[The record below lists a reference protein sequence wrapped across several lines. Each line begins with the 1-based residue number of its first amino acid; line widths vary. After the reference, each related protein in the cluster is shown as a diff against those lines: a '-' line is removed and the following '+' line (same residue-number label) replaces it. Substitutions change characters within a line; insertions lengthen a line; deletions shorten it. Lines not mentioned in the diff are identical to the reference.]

1 MAIGKPRSYK
11 RSSGGSSFSS
21 TVTTVVLVSVC
32 ALGVWILTSNST
44 VSPRKTADRINNDS
58 AFDSQRSSV
67 KRHRKVPVDA
77 VIAPRDKPVDVSIN
91 TSDSHDEHR
100 GLPTDVVEHDDGLKS
115 GIDNDPDTIR
125 ETRRDEKVEKDEDS
139 GGGGGGLTETEAEL
153 KLESTSDVDDD
164 AESLND
170 SDVGKQEAEEHQEEA
185 REEQE
190 MEMSGSGIED
200 EQHGSEEEARKPQKL
215 HDSEE
220 NTEETTGNDY
230 DQQSDTDDRQ
240 TESGGEDDIRELEDN
255 QEQEITD
262 EEQEKKM
269 ENQEEDD
276 EEEKEEIQHEDDEPI
291 ESHSIAAETRAQVE
305 SREARDVRKKME
317 QARISIESMIAN
329 GTTPKKPSKTTVDPT
344 IMLPNESEKQT
355 QVKIKVTAN
364 VDMNGDKWEL
374 CNVSA
379 GTDYIPCLDNEIA
392 VGDLHRW
399 VTTITK
405 RDIVRRRLRCALFLF
420 QRAIR
425 HPFHGLKVEIKT
437 PNLSLLSVQ
446 LCSVCVP
453 NAPYPLRWKGE
464 PELGAGDREYITF
477 PRGGAQ
483 FMHGALH
490 YIDFLREAVPE
501 ISWGKH
507 TRVVLD
513 VGCGVAS
520 FGGYLFDRDVL
531 TMSFAPKDEHEPQI
545 QFALERGIPAVS
557 AVMGTQRLPF
567 PSRVFDLVHCVRCK
581 VPWHKE
587 GGILLLEL
595 NRVLRP
601 GGYFVWSAPP
611 VYRTLEED
619 VQIWKE
625 MSALT
630 VAMCWELVTIKKDK
644 LNVIGVAVYRKP
656 DSNECYDERKK
667 RQPPICRRDDDPDAA
682 WYVPVLACMHKVPT
696 KDTERGS
703 RWPEEW
709 PERVQK
715 PPYWLNKSQ
724 TGIYGKPAPNDF
736 SSDYEHWKGV
746 ISKSYMSDLGINW
759 SNVRNV
765 MDMRAVYG
773 GFAAALKDLK
783 LWVLNVV
790 NMDSPDTLPII
801 FERGLFGIY
810 HDWCESFSTY
820 PRTYD
825 LLHADH
831 LFSKLKNRCKIAPVM
846 AEIDRILRPGG
857 NLIAWD
863 ESSMIRE
870 IDELLKS
877 MHWEVNSTLTNNQ
890 EGIISAQK
898 STWRPSTYASTS

>member
-1 MAIGKPRSYK
+1 MAIGKPRGNK
-11 RSSGGSSFSS
+11 RSSSGGSCSS
-21 TVTTVVLVSVC
+21 TLTTVVLMSVC

-44 VSPRKTADRINNDS
+44 VSLQKTAIRINNDS
-58 AFDSQRSSV
+58 SFDSDRSSV
-67 KRHRKVPVDA
+67 KRHRKVPFDA
-77 VIAPRDKPVDVSIN
+77 MIAPQDKPVDLSIN
-91 TSDSHDEHR
+91 ASDPEDKHR
-100 GLPTDVVEHDDGLKS
+100 GFPTDIVKHDDGLKA
-115 GIDNDPDTIR
+115 GNDPHTIH
-125 ETRRDEKVEKDEDS
+125 ETSQDDKYNKVERDENS
-139 GGGGGGLTETEAEL
+139 GDGGLSETEAEL
-153 KLESTSDVDDD
+153 KPESTNDVDDD

-190 MEMSGSGIED
+190 MEISTSLIED
-200 EQHGSEEEARKPQKL
+200 EQHGSEEQVQKKQKIQE
-215 HDSEE
+215 SEE
-220 NTEETTGNDY
+220 GTDDQHTEETTGNEY
-230 DQQSDTDDRQ
+230 DQQSDTEDKQ

-262 EEQEKKM
+262 DEQEKRM
-269 ENQEEDD
+269 ENQQ
-276 EEEKEEIQHEDDEPI
+276 EEEEEETQHEDDVPV

-305 SREARDVRKKME
+305 SREARDVKKKME
-317 QARISIESMIAN
+317 QAKISIESTIAN
-329 GTTPKKPSKTTVDPT
+329 TTTPKKPSNTGNSTKHS
-344 IMLPNESEKQT
+344 SENQT
-355 QVKIKVTAN
+355 QVDIKVTAN
-364 VDMNGDKWEL
+364 VDMYGYKWEL

-379 GTDYIPCLDNEIA
+379 GTDYIPCLGNEIA
-392 VGDLHRW
+392 IRNLHHWSHYEHQERHCPKEPPMCLVPLPKGYKAPIPWPESRDKIWFHNVPHKVLFDGKGSQNW
-399 VTTITK
+399 V
-405 RDIVRRRLRCALFLF
+405 
-420 QRAIR
+420 
-425 HPFHGLKVEIKT
+425 KVT
-437 PNLSLLSVQ
+437 
-446 LCSVCVP
+446 
-453 NAPYPLRWKGE
+453 GE
-464 PELGAGDREYITF
+464 FVTF

-490 YIDFLREAVPE
+490 YIDFLQEAVPE

-507 TRVVLD
+507 TRVILD

-531 TMSFAPKDEHEPQI
+531 TMSFAPKDEYGAQI

-567 PSRVFDLVHCVRCK
+567 PSRVFDLVHCVHCK

-587 GGILLLEL
+587 GGILLVEL

-619 VQIWKE
+619 VRIWKE

-630 VAMCWELVTIKKDK
+630 VAMCWELLTIKKDK
-644 LNVIGVAVYRKP
+644 LNVIGVAVYHKP
-656 DSNECYDERKK
+656 DSNECYNERKK
-667 RQPPICRRDDDPDAA
+667 QQPPICRPDDDPDAA
-682 WYVPVLACMHKVPT
+682 WYMPLQACMHKVPMM
-696 KDTERGS
+696 DTERGS
-703 RWPEEW
+703 RWPDEW

-724 TGIYGKPAPNDF
+724 MGIHGKPAPDDF
-736 SSDYEHWKGV
+736 KADYEHWKWV
-746 ISKSYMSDLGINW
+746 VTKSYMSDLGINW
-759 SNVRNV
+759 SNIRNV

-790 NMDSPDTLPII
+790 NMDDSLDTLPII

-870 IDELLKS
+870 IEKLLKS

-898 STWRPSTYASTS
+898 STWRPTTYAATS

>member
-1 MAIGKPRSYK
+1 MAIGKPRANK
-11 RSSGGSSFSS
+11 RSSGGGSCSS
-21 TVTTVVLVSVC
+21 TVTTIVLVSVC

-44 VSPRKTADRINNDS
+44 VSPQKTANRINNDS
-58 AFDSQRSSV
+58 SFDSGRHSV
-67 KRHRKVPVDA
+67 KRHRKVPFDA
-77 VIAPRDKPVDVSIN
+77 MIAPREKLVDLPIN
-91 TSDSHDEHR
+91 TSDSEDTHY
-100 GLPTDVVEHDDGLKS
+100 GFPTDVVEHDDGLKA
-115 GIDNDPDTIR
+115 GNDPATIR
-125 ETRRDEKVEKDEDS
+125 ETSRDDKVEKDENS
-139 GGGGGGLTETEAEL
+139 GGSGLTETEAEI
-153 KLESTSDVDDD
+153 KPESTSDVDDD

-190 MEMSGSGIED
+190 MEISTSVIED
-200 EQHGSEEEARKPQKL
+200 EQHGSEEEVQKTQKIQ
-215 HDSEE
+215 DSED
-220 NTEETTGNDY
+220 NTDYQHSEETTENEY
-230 DQQSDTDDRQ
+230 DQQSDTEDKQ
-240 TESGGEDDIRELEDN
+240 TESGGEDDIQELEDN

-262 EEQEKKM
+262 EEQEKRM
-269 ENQEEDD
+269 ENQQEEEED
-276 EEEKEEIQHEDDEPI
+276 EEEKEATPREDDGPI

-305 SREARDVRKKME
+305 SREARDIRKKME
-317 QARISIESMIAN
+317 QAKISIQSTIAN
-329 GTTPKKPSKTTVDPT
+329 TTTPKKPSKTVNSTMVKKHSSGV
-344 IMLPNESEKQT
+344 PNESENQT
-355 QVKIKVTAN
+355 QVDIKVTAD
-364 VDMNGDKWEL
+364 VDMYGYKWEL
-374 CNVSA
+374 CNVST

-392 VGDLHRW
+392 IRNLHHW
-399 VTTITK
+399 SPYEH
-405 RDIVRRRLRCALFLF
+405 
-420 QRAIR
+420 QER
-425 HPFHGLKVEIKT
+425 HCPKEAPMCLVPLPKGYKT
-437 PNLSLLSVQ
+437 PIPWPESRDKIWFHN
-446 LCSVCVP
+446 VP
-453 NAPYPLRWKGE
+453 EKTLFDGKGSQNWVKV
-464 PELGAGDREYITF
+464 AGEFVTF

-490 YIDFLREAVPE
+490 YIDFLQEAVPE
-501 ISWGKH
+501 IAWGKH

-513 VGCGVAS
+513 IGCGVAS

-531 TMSFAPKDEHEPQI
+531 TMSFAPKDEHEAQT

-656 DSNECYDERKK
+656 DLNECYNERKK
-667 RQPPICRRDDDPDAA
+667 QQPPICRPDDDPDAA
-682 WYVPVLACMHKVPT
+682 WYVPLQACMHKMPMM
-696 KDTERGS
+696 DTERGS
-703 RWPEEW
+703 HWPEEW

-724 TGIYGKPAPNDF
+724 IGIYGKAAPNDF
-736 SSDYEHWKGV
+736 NADYEHWKSV
-746 ISKSYMSDLGINW
+746 VSKSYMSDLGINW
-759 SNVRNV
+759 SNIRNV

-831 LFSKLKNRCKIAPVM
+831 LFSNLKNRCKIAPVV

-870 IDELLKS
+870 IEKFLKS
-877 MHWEVNSTLTNNQ
+877 LHWEVNSTLTNNQ

-898 STWRPSTYASTS
+898 TTWRPSTYAATS

>member
-1 MAIGKPRSYK
+1 MAIGKPRANK
-11 RSSGGSSFSS
+11 RSSGGGSCSS
-21 TVTTVVLVSVC
+21 TVTTIVLVSVC

-44 VSPRKTADRINNDS
+44 VSPQKTANRINNDS
-58 AFDSQRSSV
+58 SFDSGRHSV
-67 KRHRKVPVDA
+67 KRHRKVPFDA
-77 VIAPRDKPVDVSIN
+77 MIAPREKLVDLPIN
-91 TSDSHDEHR
+91 TSDSEDTHY
-100 GLPTDVVEHDDGLKS
+100 GFPTDVVEHDDGLKA
-115 GIDNDPDTIR
+115 GNDPATIR
-125 ETRRDEKVEKDEDS
+125 ETSRDDKVEKDENS
-139 GGGGGGLTETEAEL
+139 GGSGLTETEAEI
-153 KLESTSDVDDD
+153 KPESTSDVDDD

-190 MEMSGSGIED
+190 MEISTSVIED
-200 EQHGSEEEARKPQKL
+200 EQHGSEEEVQKTQKIQ
-215 HDSEE
+215 DSED
-220 NTEETTGNDY
+220 NTDYQHSEETTENEY
-230 DQQSDTDDRQ
+230 DQQSDTEDKQ
-240 TESGGEDDIRELEDN
+240 TESGGEDDIQELEDN

-262 EEQEKKM
+262 EEQEKRM
-269 ENQEEDD
+269 ENQQEEEED
-276 EEEKEEIQHEDDEPI
+276 EEEKEATPREDDGPI

-305 SREARDVRKKME
+305 SREARDIRKKME
-317 QARISIESMIAN
+317 QAKISIQSTIAN
-329 GTTPKKPSKTTVDPT
+329 TTTPKKPSKTVNSTMVKKHSSGV
-344 IMLPNESEKQT
+344 PNESENQT
-355 QVKIKVTAN
+355 QVDIKVTAD
-364 VDMNGDKWEL
+364 VDMYGYKWEL
-374 CNVSA
+374 CNVST

-392 VGDLHRW
+392 IRNLHHW
-399 VTTITK
+399 SPYEH
-405 RDIVRRRLRCALFLF
+405 
-420 QRAIR
+420 QER
-425 HPFHGLKVEIKT
+425 HCPKEAPMCLVPLPKGYKT
-437 PNLSLLSVQ
+437 PIPWPEKKTLFDG
-446 LCSVCVP
+446 
-453 NAPYPLRWKGE
+453 KGSQNWVKV
-464 PELGAGDREYITF
+464 AGEFVTF

-483 FMHGALH
+483 FMH
-490 YIDFLREAVPE
+490 
-501 ISWGKH
+501 
-507 TRVVLD
+507 
-513 VGCGVAS
+513 GCGVAS

-531 TMSFAPKDEHEPQI
+531 TMSFAPKDEHEAQT

-587 GGILLLEL
+587 
-595 NRVLRP
+595 

-656 DSNECYDERKK
+656 DLNECYNERKK
-667 RQPPICRRDDDPDAA
+667 QQPPICRPDDDPDAA
-682 WYVPVLACMHKVPT
+682 WYVPLQACMHKMPMM
-696 KDTERGS
+696 DTERGS
-703 RWPEEW
+703 HWPEEW

-724 TGIYGKPAPNDF
+724 IGIYGKAAPNDF
-736 SSDYEHWKGV
+736 NADYEHWKSV
-746 ISKSYMSDLGINW
+746 VSKSYMSDLGINW
-759 SNVRNV
+759 SNIRNV

-810 HDWCESFSTY
+810 HDWC
-820 PRTYD
+820 
-825 LLHADH
+825 
-831 LFSKLKNRCKIAPVM
+831 KIAPVV

-870 IDELLKS
+870 IEKFLKS
-877 MHWEVNSTLTNNQ
+877 LHWEVNSTLTNNQ

-898 STWRPSTYASTS
+898 TTWRPSTYAATS